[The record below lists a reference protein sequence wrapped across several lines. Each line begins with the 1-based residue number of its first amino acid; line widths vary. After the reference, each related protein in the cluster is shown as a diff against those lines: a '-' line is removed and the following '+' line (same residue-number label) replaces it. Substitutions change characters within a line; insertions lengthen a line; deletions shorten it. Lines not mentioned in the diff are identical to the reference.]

1 MQGCRVPDW
10 ADAAA
15 LRQVVEATL
24 ARKLTE
30 HVERIDTDMAR
41 TPWGRSA

>member
-1 MQGCRVPDW
+1 M
-10 ADAAA
+10 AA

-41 TPWGRSA
+41 PPGAPPREACPVP